1 MKTPDSNKKEKKDKD
16 GKKETTAPLS
26 KDASSNPGFSIAA
39 VAKKT
44 GSSLNVAIKCIN
56 GDPNRAANNTIRGD
70 LNYYNSREIVPVP
83 SSIAVYLPDG
93 SNIDVNYI
101 FPWAPNQSDPL
112 RLGGGIVKGT
122 LSEGSQRV
130 MGTKDPLQAPF
141 VKTEWING
149 TAWVESVFL
158 DVPAG
163 ATYYEGDVIFGLGI
177 VDPATGRLAVTP
189 FTLREGDCLDVIA

>member
-1 MKTPDSNKKEKKDKD
+1 MKTPNSEKKENKD
-16 GKKETTAPLS
+16 GKKQS
-26 KDASSNPGFSIAA
+26 KSTIVKGGSQTPGFAMA
-39 VAKKT
+39 KVLKKT
-44 GSSLNVAIKCIN
+44 GAGLTISIPCIN
-56 GDPNRAANNTIRGD
+56 GDPNRITTSTIRGE
-70 LNYYNSREIVPVP
+70 LKYYNSREIVPSDVE
-83 SSIAVYLPDG
+83 IAVYLADG
-93 SNIDVNYI
+93 ANVDINFI
-101 FPWAPNQSDPL
+101 FPWSTNQADPL
-112 RLGGGIVKGT
+112 RLGGGIIKGT
-122 LSEGSQRV
+122 LAEGAQRI
-130 MGTKDPLQAPF
+130 MGSTDPLQAPF